1 MKKIISTATKV
12 AVLALAASSFSFAG
26 PGLADGAAKFVG
38 NITTRGQ
45 VRTDFGTYWNQ
56 ITAEN
61 ECKWASIEGTRGV
74 YNWNGC
80 DAAYNWAKQ
89 KGGHFKF
96 HALLW
101 GSQYPRWLNTLD
113 VDETKKAIEDW
124 FDAVHERYP
133 DLEMIDVVNE
143 AIRSQYK
150 GEGLSEYHS
159 CYSTKPET
167 RKNDKNEDVDAC
179 GSSTNKIVAA
189 LGGDNGNYGFVAEA
203 FRMARERWP
212 KAVLIYN
219 DYNTV
224 QWQKNEGID
233 LIQQLKKQKAPV
245 DAYGLQAHDMQ
256 KAGGGANGT
265 GGGGSCLDFNTL
277 KKAIEEIWSKT
288 QIPMFITEYDIAS
301 YDDQDQKN
309 CYSQQISY
317 FMENEHIAGITI
329 WGYLYGA
336 TWTSG
341 GNSGIIKEEN
351 GRVTDRPAMTWLK
364 EYLASNKGVN
374 TTGLLSP
381 VEPVPR
387 QYFKGAPFKILEGK
401 IEAEDFDITGVGK
414 NEDGTSNVSFHDGG
428 SKNEGNSDYRKDD
441 APSVDIYKKE
451 SGALVIGYN
460 EEGDWY
466 EYTIDVPETGDYTL
480 YAAVAASGET
490 ASLQFS
496 VNGTDLTDVI
506 SVPKAKVE
514 KEGDGNFDEFNK
526 VKANVSLSKGTQILR
541 LSVVGAWFDIDYFN
555 FVKGKDA
562 ADTDPIVNEESSS
575 SAAVTSSESS
585 VSSSSVAE
593 SSSESTASSSEANAN
608 SSESTASSSEANAN
622 SSESTVTS
630 SEANANSSESTV
642 SSSAANG
649 EASSF
654 SVDKTEFV
662 NQNLHLEN
670 NKLQHYH
677 VFDMQGVHMGVIS
690 AYGFEAAAQIISSS
704 SNIKSSGVYY
714 LRNRATG
721 KMHTVRIAR

>member
-1 MKKIISTATKV
+1 MKKISLSAMALVAFLATM
-12 AVLALAASSFSFAG
+12 AEAG

-89 KGGHFKF
+89 NGGHFKF

-101 GSQYPRWLNTLD
+101 GSQYPRWLNTLG

-143 AIRSQYK
+143 AIRGQYK

-233 LIQQLKKQKAPV
+233 LIQKLKEQKAPV

-364 EYLASNKGVN
+364 EYLAENKGVN
-374 TTGLLSP
+374 TTGLNTGVVTP

-387 QYFKGAPFKILEGK
+387 QYFKGAPFKILEGR

-441 APSVDIYKKE
+441 APSVDIYEKE

-585 VSSSSVAE
+585 VSSSSANAA
-593 SSSESTASSSEANAN
+593 SSESAG
-608 SSESTASSSEANAN
+608 
-622 SSESTVTS
+622 
-630 SEANANSSESTV
+630 
-642 SSSAANG
+642 SSASG
-649 EASSF
+649 EIVDNPGSSASGEG
-654 SVDKTEFV
+654 DDPTFV
-662 NQNLHLEN
+662 Q
-670 NKLQHYH
+670 KLQLQNNGLQHFN
-677 VFDMQGVHMGVIS
+677 VFDMQGVNMGVIS
-690 AYGFEAAAQIISSS
+690 GYGFEAAAQILKGSS
-704 SNIKSSGVYY
+704 KVKASGIYY
-714 LRNRATG
+714 LRNRTTG